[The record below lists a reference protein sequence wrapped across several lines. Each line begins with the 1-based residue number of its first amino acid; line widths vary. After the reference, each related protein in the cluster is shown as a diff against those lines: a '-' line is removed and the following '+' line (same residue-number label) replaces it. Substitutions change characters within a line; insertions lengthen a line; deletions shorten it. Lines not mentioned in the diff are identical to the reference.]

1 MAYKF
6 KLGDAI
12 MSGALAQEGK
22 FEVLS
27 DVDESLKF
35 QIARNTAAVSGSGT
49 LHMVGAITLG
59 STIAATGSITAGAG
73 VVANGAISAATSID
87 GTGDLTMGTITMT
100 GMSVDADGDTV
111 VKTLSMPDNGTV
123 GNTTNSDLL
132 TLAAAAVTV
141 KSNSDFNVAK
151 TAGFQLGGVAVT
163 STAAELNKLDGAGAD
178 VTAAKLTTLSALT
191 DAEIAFVDGSG
202 TAVVASKVVV
212 ADANK
217 DVRTLRSLT
226 GSADAVFANFRASDS
241 FISKVGDK
249 SVSITAGA
257 AGSSL
262 GALTLSGT
270 LSSSAGSTIVGS
282 SVFVGAMNISGA
294 LEASNAIINL
304 PNVGAASLD
313 AADFFV
319 SRDSASG
326 DLQVRTR
333 TNVVSDMA
341 GTGLGAASGVLSLDL
356 NELSAA
362 AIDVAADSI
371 AIIDANDSN
380 ATRKEAWADV
390 ATAIAGAGI
399 TATNGVLSTDAAV
412 VSAAFGDANAT
423 LVEGFNFGNAT
434 FTADRTLTLPASP
447 STNDIVRV
455 KAPANLGGFDCII
468 QKGSADH
475 RIDGQ
480 ETVILE
486 SNGGA
491 LTMQY
496 VGGDQW
502 LIY

>member
-6 KLGDAI
+6 QLGDAI

-27 DVDESLKF
+27 DIDESLKF

-111 VKTLSMPDNGTV
+111 VKTLATPDNGTI
-123 GNTTNSDLL
+123 GSNTNADLL

-151 TAGFQLGGVAVT
+151 TAGFQLGGVAVS
-163 STAAELNKLDGAGAD
+163 STAAELNKLDGTGAD
-178 VTAAKLTTLSALT
+178 VTAAKLTTLSALSDT
-191 DAEIAFVDGSG
+191 EIGYVDGSG
-202 TAVVASKVVV
+202 TAVVASKAVI
-212 ADANK
+212 ADSNK

-226 GSADAVFANFRASDS
+226 GSADAVFDNFRSAGG
-241 FISKVGDK
+241 FFDK
-249 SVSITAGA
+249 LGSATVSITAA
-257 AGSSL
+257 SAGSSL

-341 GTGLGAASGVLSLDL
+341 GVGLGAASGVLALDL

-423 LVEGFNFGNAT
+423 LVEGLNFGNAT

-455 KAPANLGGFDCII
+455 KAPASLGGFDCII

>member
-6 KLGDAI
+6 QLGDAI

-27 DVDESLKF
+27 DIDEKLKF

-49 LHMVGAITLG
+49 MHMVGAATLG
-59 STIAATGSITAGAG
+59 STLAASGSITAGAG

-100 GMSVDADGDTV
+100 GMSVDADGDTI
-111 VKTLSMPDNGTV
+111 VKTLAMPDDGTI
-123 GNTTNSDLL
+123 GSTTNSDLL

-226 GSADAVFANFRASDS
+226 GSADAVFNNFRVGTAKSPVISHTSS
-241 FISKVGDK
+241 FGAMSISS
-249 SVSITAGA
+249 SVSIT
-257 AGSSL
+257 SVSH
-262 GALTLSGT
+262 
-270 LSSSAGSTIVGS
+270 LSSSGPATFRGA
-282 SVFVGAMNISGA
+282 SVFGAALNVSGN
-294 LEASNAIINL
+294 LQVDGTVINF
-304 PNVGAASLD
+304 PNVAAASLD
-313 AADFFV
+313 AADFFI

-326 DLQVRTR
+326 DLQARTR
-333 TNVVSDMA
+333 TNVVSDIA
-341 GTGLGAASGVLSLDL
+341 GDGLAASAGVLNLDL
-356 NELSAA
+356 NELTSATVN
-362 AIDVAADSI
+362 VADDSMI
-371 AIIDANDSN
+371 FIDANGN
-380 ATRKEAWADV
+380 VTRKDTLADY

-399 TATNGVLSTDAAV
+399 TATDGVLSTDAAV
-412 VSAAFGDANAT
+412 VSAAFGDANTT

-455 KAPANLGGFDCII
+455 KAPANLAGFDCII
-468 QKGSADH
+468 QKGATDQ

-480 ETVILE
+480 ESVILE

>member
-6 KLGDAI
+6 QLGAAI

-22 FEVLS
+22 FEIKS
-27 DVDESLKF
+27 DINESLLY
-35 QIARNTAAVSGSGT
+35 QISRAGAVSGSQTLHNVGAVTFGGT
-49 LHMVGAITLG
+49 L
-59 STIAATGSITAGAG
+59 
-73 VVANGAISAATSID
+73 ATSGNID
-87 GTGDLTMGTITMT
+87 TSGDMTAATITMSGFT
-100 GMSVDADGDTV
+100 VDADGDTV
-111 VKTLSMPDNGTV
+111 VKTLSTPDDGTI
-123 GNTTNSDLL
+123 GSTTNADLL

-141 KSNSDFNVAK
+141 KANSDFNVAK
-151 TAGFQLGGVAVT
+151 TAGFQLGGNAVT

-178 VTAAKLTTLSALT
+178 VTAAKLTTLSALSDT
-191 DAEIAFVDGSG
+191 EIGYIDGAG

-217 DVRTLRSLT
+217 DVASLRSLT
-226 GSADAVFANFRASDS
+226 GSTDAVFANFRASDS
-241 FISKVGDK
+241 FISKVGTK
-249 SVSITAGA
+249 TVSISAAA

-294 LEASNAIINL
+294 LEASNAIINM

-319 SRDSASG
+319 SRDSTSG

-333 TNVVSDMA
+333 TNVVSDLA

-362 AIDVAADSI
+362 AVDVAADSI

-380 ATRKEAWADV
+380 NSKKESIADL
-390 ATAIAGAGI
+390 ATAMAGAGI

-412 VSAAFGDANAT
+412 SSAGVGDANAT
-423 LVEGFNFGNAT
+423 LAEGLNYGTAT
-434 FTADRTLTLPASP
+434 FTANRTWTLPASP
-447 STNDIVRV
+447 SSNDIVRV
-455 KAPANLGGFDCII
+455 KAPANLGGFDLII
-468 QKGSADH
+468 AVDGGGSH
-475 RIDGQ
+475 LIDGQ
-480 ETVILE
+480 ANIRLE

-491 LTMQY
+491 VTMQY
-496 VGGDQW
+496 VGSDTW

>member
-6 KLGDAI
+6 QLGDAI

-27 DVDESLKF
+27 DIDESLKF

-49 LHMVGAITLG
+49 MHMVGAITLG
-59 STIAATGSITAGAG
+59 SSIAATGSITAGAG
-73 VVANGAISAATSID
+73 VSAGGAITTATSID
-87 GTGDLTMGTITMT
+87 GSGDLTMGTITMT
-100 GMSVDADGDTV
+100 GMSVDADGDTI
-111 VKTLSMPDNGTV
+111 VKTLAMPDDGTV
-123 GNTTNSDLL
+123 GSTSNGDLL

-141 KSNSDFNVAK
+141 KSNSDLNVAK
-151 TAGFQLGGVAVT
+151 TAGLQLEGVAVT

-191 DAEIAFVDGSG
+191 DAEIGFVDGSG
-202 TAVVASKVVV
+202 DAVVASKVVV

-226 GSADAVFANFRASDS
+226 GSTDAVFANFRASGN
-241 FISKVGDK
+241 FISKLG
-249 SVSITAGA
+249 SATATISAGA

-270 LSSSAGSTIVGS
+270 LSSSAGSTIVGAS
-282 SVFVGAMNISGA
+282 IFGAALNVSGN
-294 LEASNAIINL
+294 LQVDGTVINF
-304 PNVGAASLD
+304 PNVAAASLD
-313 AADFFV
+313 AADFFI
-319 SRDSASG
+319 SRDSATG
-326 DLQVRTR
+326 DLQARTR
-333 TNVVSDMA
+333 TNVVSDIA
-341 GTGLGAASGVLSLDL
+341 GDGLAASAGVLSLDL
-356 NELSAA
+356 NELT
-362 AIDVAADSI
+362 AADVNVANDFMI
-371 AIIDANDSN
+371 FIDADGNV
-380 ATRKEAWADV
+380 TRKDSLADY

-399 TATNGVLSTDAAV
+399 SAVDGVLSTDAAV
-412 VSAAFGDANAT
+412 VSSAFGDENKT
-423 LVEGFNFGNAT
+423 LVEGLNFGNAT

-455 KAPANLGGFDCII
+455 KAPANLAGFDAVI

-496 VGGDQW
+496 VGGNQW